1 MELNDNNY
9 YFSAADLEYM
19 SYSQYK
25 GFLQCESA
33 AMAKLGGWQPPK
45 STALLVGSYTHTAF
59 EGAAALEK
67 FKVEN
72 PEIFLKNGD
81 LKAEYRQA
89 NTMISAIQNDRLMMI
104 SLKGQKEVIVTGEFG
119 GVKWKCKL
127 DVLNVEKGFFSD
139 LKTCRSLS
147 EKVWDNEKRAYISSI
162 EAYGYIGQMAIYQE
176 IARQHYGHLDPFMA
190 IVTKENPP
198 DKIVIS
204 FSPERLEEELEKIR
218 QNLPHILE
226 VKNGLVKPEPC
237 GKCAYCRES
246 KQLSRVY
253 DFDEIYNLYL

>member
-1 MELNDNNY
+1 VELNDANY
-9 YFSAADLEYM
+9 YSNDADRAYM

-25 GFLQCESA
+25 GFLNCEAA
-33 AMAKLGGWQPPK
+33 AMAKLNGWNQPK
-45 STALLVGSYTHTAF
+45 STALLVGSYVHAAN
-59 EGAAALEK
+59 EGTLEK
-67 FKVEN
+67 FKDKN
-72 PEIFLKNGD
+72 PEIFTQKGTLRSEYQCAD
-81 LKAEYRQA
+81 L
-89 NTMISAIQNDRLMMI
+89 MIETVKSDRLMQI
-104 SLKGQKEVIVTGEFG
+104 SLEGQKEVILTGEFG

-127 DVLNVEKGFFSD
+127 DNLNAEKGFFSD

-147 EKVWDNEKRAYISSI
+147 EKVWDNEKRAYINSI

-190 IVTKENPP
+190 IVTKEAPP

-204 FSPERLEEELEKIR
+204 FSPELLEEELEKIR

-226 VKNGLVKPEPC
+226 VKNGLIKPEPC

-253 DFDEIYNLYL
+253 DFDEIYNLYW